1 MSSEDLHFENAP
13 SIETIFLIRSTSI
26 AEMSF
31 EDFEKRCLAIVGTAF
46 SEKRTVSFNNLK
58 FTANNA
64 EEIDVNSNSGWLG
77 IEFRDTESKVVIR
90 IQRDGISYHKL
101 KPYTSYDTILPDIK
115 TLWTKYCE
123 IFTPNGI
130 NKIGLRFVNRI
141 DLPDEVSA
149 ENLSD
154 YLSVVPHVKLPLEAN
169 IKNILSR
176 VHVEANSLNG
186 YISFSNISGP
196 IQQIEAVILDID
208 TWKDQDLAID
218 SQSIWQ
224 NFSQL
229 RAFKNKLFLESLTDK
244 CLTLFN

>member
-1 MSSEDLHFENAP
+1 MPDTTVPDA
-13 SIETIFLIRSTSI
+13 
-26 AEMSF
+26 
-31 EDFEKRCLAIVGTAF
+31 GTC
-46 SEKRTVSFNNLK
+46 V
-58 FTANNA
+58 
-64 EEIDVNSNSGWLG
+64 
-77 IEFRDTESKVVIR
+77 
-90 IQRDGISYHKL
+90 
-101 KPYTSYDTILPDIK
+101 
-115 TLWTKYCE
+115 
-123 IFTPNGI
+123 I

-229 RAFKNKLFLESLTDK
+229 RDFKNKLFLESLTDK